1 MSSASERS
9 ILAASVVWF
18 LAASVVVRGADDVIV
33 EETAPAMPTP
43 PPAVRLVPPR
53 LRIEMR
59 QQQGPLAGAA
69 GGAVRREPYLGVVT
83 APIVDQLRA
92 QLDLPEGVGL
102 AVEAVAD
109 DGPAGRAGVRKFD
122 VLRRLDDQII
132 CTSEQLSALVRAAGK
147 GRQVRLTVIRGGKE
161 KQLDVL
167 IDDREV
173 PVAGA
178 GAGPFAGLPG
188 VPLELET
195 LLADGLP
202 DGLPGFAGDL
212 RGQVQRQVQ
221 EAMAQAQ
228 GLGGKAAG
236 RLLQIYPGG
245 GGAQNVVVVSD
256 QRGTVE
262 IRENHGKR
270 TVSIKDPAGRQVHAG
285 PLDDEADR
293 DKVPEAFRAMVDE
306 VAGWLSA
313 PAAEAAADAEEEPPA
328 AEAPEADD
336 DI

>member
-33 EETAPAMPTP
+33 EETAPVMPTP
-43 PPAVRLVPPR
+43 PPSVRLVPPR

-69 GGAVRREPYLGVVT
+69 GGAVRRAPYLGVVT

-92 QLDLPEGVGL
+92 QLDLPKGVGL

-122 VLRRLDDQII
+122 VLRRFDDQII

-167 IDDREV
+167 IEDREV
-173 PVAGA
+173 PIAGA
-178 GAGPFAGLPG
+178 EAGPFAGLPG

-195 LLADGLP
+195 LLA

-236 RLLQIYPGG
+236 RLLQIYPGAG
-245 GGAQNVVVVSD
+245 GTQNVVVVSD

-270 TVSIKDPAGRQVHAG
+270 TVSIKDPAGQQVHAG

-293 DKVPEAFRAMVDE
+293 DKLPESYRAMVDE
-306 VAGWLSA
+306 VAGWLA
-313 PAAEAAADAEEEPPA
+313 VPAAEDAADAEEKPPA